1 VWFVSNGNT
10 DDLRL
15 VLEVISAAGLV
26 AVSWITLT
34 VKNAVQ
40 QVKNTQIE
48 NKFDLMTGQNKVV
61 AELIQSQNAAKDELS
76 GHNAAMR
83 TELAVHTAID
93 DQRFKDLNGSVVRIE
108 ATLDR
113 MEKNGRYQPRGD
125 KN

>member
-1 VWFVSNGNT
+1 MQFVTNGNT

-15 VLEVISAAGLV
+15 VLEVFSALGLV
-26 AVSWITLT
+26 AVSWIALT

-40 QVKNTQIE
+40 EVKNTQIQ
-48 NKFDLMTGQNKVV
+48 NKFELMQGQNKVV
-61 AELIQSQNAAKDELS
+61 SELVQSQNLAKDELS

-93 DQRFKDLNGSVVRIE
+93 DQRFKDLNNAVIRVE

>member
-1 VWFVSNGNT
+1 VWFVANGNT

-61 AELIQSQNAAKDELS
+61 SELIQSQNAAKDELS

>member
-1 VWFVSNGNT
+1 VSTGNT

-15 VLEVISAAGLV
+15 VLEVFSAAGLI

-40 QVKNTQIE
+40 EVKNTQVE
-48 NKFDLMTGQNKVV
+48 NKFDLMQGQNKVV
-61 AELIQSQNAAKDELS
+61 AELVQSQNNAKDELS

-93 DQRFKDLNGSVVRIE
+93 DQRFKDLNNAVVRIE